1 MYSAGYCLPPSIP
14 SVKVEVE
21 QGIVL
26 LLGEVLLLYMSHI
39 QVQTLAAVISSHC
52 QDWEYNTNS
61 DIMSSFI
68 PSKRQ

>member
-1 MYSAGYCLPPSIP
+1 MYSAGYSLAPSAP
-14 SVKVEVE
+14 LVKIEVE
-21 QGIVL
+21 PGIVL

-52 QDWEYNTNS
+52 QGWEYNTKN

-68 PSKRQ
+68 PL